1 MPCLQMYQLITEPFK
16 PVNKT
21 SLVLSTYC
29 FLPKKKKKKESVG
42 QINLSRENR
51 FVSKSVN
58 CAELERKKCYFFQ
71 DESKTRSLPVYPVSP
86 ISKEGQ
92 FNSFITFSRCLIDL
106 EVFYSFSV
114 LLAKPCLVGPTQQCT
129 VLCSSQPC
137 EDAE

>member
-1 MPCLQMYQLITEPFK
+1 MYQLITEPFK
-16 PVNKT
+16 PTNKT

-29 FLPKKKKKKESVG
+29 FLPRKKKKEKKKVIG

-71 DESKTRSLPVYPVSP
+71 DESKTRSLPIYPVSP

-92 FNSFITFSRCLIDL
+92 FNFFITFSCYLIYL
-106 EVFYSFSV
+106 EVF
-114 LLAKPCLVGPTQQCT
+114 
-129 VLCSSQPC
+129 
-137 EDAE
+137 

>member
-1 MPCLQMYQLITEPFK
+1 MYQLITEPFK
-16 PVNKT
+16 PANKT

-29 FLPKKKKKKESVG
+29 FLPKKKKKKAVG

-58 CAELERKKCYFFQ
+58 WAELERKKCYFFQ

-92 FNSFITFSRCLIDL
+92 FNSSITFSCCPICL
-106 EVFYSFSV
+106 EVF
-114 LLAKPCLVGPTQQCT
+114 
-129 VLCSSQPC
+129 
-137 EDAE
+137 